1 MRASSRSPFRSARR
15 TLPLLAAA
23 GLAACG
29 DSSSGG
35 SSFAITTTT
44 RAAAPSAPLVVTGDW
59 IVYFASEG
67 FSGAGTDLTVDGDT
81 VDQVAHA
88 VDTRT
93 RVETNLMAAAA
104 DAKVVG
110 EQVYLVVDETLDNR
124 DWSGTGGIGDFV
136 LLHWTTGQAMPAFV
150 DVLDAA
156 GGTPI
161 ALDDHLYYVA
171 DGAVVGTD
179 ATNLRVLAEA
189 APTTPVEILNT
200 AGEGPVG
207 LHLLEEIDG
216 LVFLG
221 IDENANALDFNGD
234 LDTVDEQVLALLDG
248 TDVAGRVKNVGLAL
262 SDIDRPLAA
271 RVLGANDWLAAFLVD
286 EAAQGENL
294 NDQTLF
300 TQPLLPENCI
310 GTPDGDMLDAVLHY
324 VELADFLAGTAMP
337 VNTGLAAHSR
347 IVLLEGFVAT
357 ISDETDANCN
367 LNADT
372 GDADMTDD
380 VVRWVATT
388 LPVAPHV
395 EKEDLHAIS
404 PVPGGSMGL
413 AVLDDRLVAVIDE
426 ASDSANH
433 DGKVLDHE
441 LVAWID
447 PAAATPTWDFTHQ
460 NPSNP
465 SWGTGVFDDDG
476 DPEPFAGTTW
486 MGAEQIGDRLP
497 VVFLEEVPGTNPD
510 VGSLN
515 TNVDCAFVQ
524 KDTDK
529 NDGLPVWAD
538 FESGPTLDFDGVGFA
553 VDEGNAGIEIAAGF
567 AFFRVSEAKDN
578 RDYNA
583 DGDLGDVVL
592 FRNPLTT
599 CGPVAMA
606 TASTLPGQVIVTDRL
621 RSVAFLSSEQQAG
634 IDFNADGDM
643 TDIVVRWFRL

>member
-1 MRASSRSPFRSARR
+1 MRAPSRSPFRSARA
-15 TLPLLAAA
+15 LPLLAAA

-35 SSFAITTTT
+35 PSFAITTTM
-44 RAAAPSAPLVVTGDW
+44 RAAAPSAPLVVVGDW
-59 IVYFASEG
+59 VVYFASEG
-67 FSGAGTDLTVDGDT
+67 FSGAGTDLNGDADAL
-81 VDQVAHA
+81 DQVAHA

-93 RVETNLMAAAA
+93 RVETNLMVAAL
-104 DAKVVG
+104 DARVVG
-110 EQVYLVVDETLDNR
+110 DQIYLVVDETLDNR
-124 DWSGTGGIGDFV
+124 DWSSADGIGQIV
-136 LLHWTTGQAMPAFV
+136 LLHWTTGLALPEFV
-150 DVLDAA
+150 DVLDPA
-156 GGTPI
+156 GGAPI

-171 DGAVVGTD
+171 DGVVLGAD
-179 ATNLRVLAEA
+179 ETNLRVLAEA

-200 AGEGPVG
+200 AGEGAVG

-221 IDENANALDFNGD
+221 IDETENALDFNGD
-234 LDTVDEQVLALLDG
+234 LDLLDEHVLALLDG

-262 SDIDRPLAA
+262 SDVDRPLAA
-271 RVLGANDWLAAFLVD
+271 LVLGPNDWLAAFLVD
-286 EAAQGENL
+286 ETAQDDNL

-310 GTPDGDMLDAVLHY
+310 GTPDGDMLDRVLHY
-324 VELADFLAGTAMP
+324 VEFADFLAGTSMP
-337 VNTGLAAHSR
+337 VNTGIAAHDR
-347 IVLLEGFVAT
+347 IVLLDGFVAT
-357 ISDETDANCN
+357 ISDETESNCN

-372 GDADMTDD
+372 GDIDMADD

-388 LPVAPHV
+388 MPVAPHV
-395 EKEDLHAIS
+395 EKEDLHAINL
-404 PVPGGSMGL
+404 VPGGSMGL

-426 ASDSANH
+426 AADSANH
-433 DGKVLDHE
+433 DGKVANHE

-447 PAAATPTWDFTHQ
+447 PAAGNPTWDFTHQ

-476 DPEPFAGTTW
+476 DSEPFAGTTW
-486 MGAEQIGDRLP
+486 MGAAQIGDRLP
-497 VVFLEEVPGTNPD
+497 LVFLEEVPGTNPD

-515 TNVDCAFVQ
+515 TNVDCGLVQ

-553 VDEGNAGIEIAAGF
+553 VDEANAGIEIAAGF
-567 AFFRVSEAKDN
+567 AFFRVSETKDN

-583 DGDLGDVVL
+583 DTDLGDVVL

-606 TASTLPGQVIVTDRL
+606 TASTLPGPVIVTDRL
-621 RSVAFLSSEQQAG
+621 RSVAFYSSEQQAG